1 MMTRKVEGGGGI
13 VFVLLL
19 VEEEE
24 EEEVGPTLPWPH
36 LPTVPTMRNY
46 CSPAMSPCHLNQGLL
61 LLLLLL
67 LLRCNRNNN
76 TNHIIVGIIF
86 HIDSREV
93 VLVIVLLEKI
103 HIAVDKTKSPF
114 VAIHPLPPNHDASPI
129 IICTYM
135 I

>member
-1 MMTRKVEGGGGI
+1 MKKKDMMMTRKVEGGGGI
-13 VFVLLL
+13 VFVLL
-19 VEEEE
+19 VKEE

-36 LPTVPTMRNY
+36 LPTVPTMRN
-46 CSPAMSPCHLNQGLL
+46 CSPPMSPCHLNQG

-93 VLVIVLLEKI
+93 VLVIVLLENPYRSRQPKV
-103 HIAVDKTKSPF
+103 HSLLYTPF
-114 VAIHPLPPNHDASPI
+114 HPTMMHRPLYAH
-129 IICTYM
+129 M